1 MSTIKRSYE
10 ETHPWLS
17 FVLDLRRVRY
27 EDWLALGEVAAMS
40 RSISRVPLDP
50 ATATEFH
57 RLYLAKGV
65 LATTAIEGNTLSER
79 QVREQI
85 DGTLALPPSQQY
97 LGQEVN
103 NVVDAYNELT
113 RELEEYGEIS
123 LTVEKIGW
131 MNSMVLRNLKVGN
144 HVEPGR
150 IRKTN
155 VGVGS
160 YRCPDW
166 RDAEYLLGR
175 LCEMLNEFDIPKDSL
190 NRNSYVFPILK
201 AVFAHLYLAW
211 IHPYGDGNG
220 RTARLVEFA
229 ILMEA
234 GLPQP
239 VCHLLSNH
247 YNLTRTDYYRQ
258 LDQASRVE
266 KDIYGFVSYA
276 ISGLLDGLT
285 ILTED
290 IHRRQLEIA
299 WINFV
304 HEQFRNVKGVTAR
317 RRRSLALALAGVGEE
332 VEVVAL
338 PNLSPELTLEY
349 ARMSRKTLIRDVSHL
364 QRHDLLVRNGTA
376 VRAYCE
382 HMLALLPWRNTVRSV
397 RP

>member
-1 MSTIKRSYE
+1 MSTIRRPYT

-17 FVLDLRRVRY
+17 FELDLRRIRY
-27 EDWLALGEVAAMS
+27 RDWQALGEIVAMS
-40 RSISRVPLDP
+40 RSVDHIPLDP
-50 ATATEFH
+50 TVAVELNKT
-57 RLYLAKGV
+57 YLAKGV
-65 LATTAIEGNTLSER
+65 QATTAIEGNTLSEK

-85 DGTLALPPSQQY
+85 DDTLTLPPSRQY
-97 LGQEVN
+97 LRQEIS
-103 NVVDAYNELT
+103 NVLDAYNVLT
-113 RELEEYGEIS
+113 RELMEYGKIS

-131 MNSMVLRNLKVGN
+131 MNGMVLRELKVGD
-144 HVEPGR
+144 HVESGR

-166 RDAEYLLGR
+166 RDAEHLLER
-175 LCEMLNEFDIPKDSL
+175 LCEMLNKFDSIKDFPDR
-190 NRNSYVFPILK
+190 NRHVLPIIEAIL
-201 AVFAHLYLAW
+201 AHLYLAW

-266 KDIYGFVSYA
+266 KDVYGFLSYA
-276 ISGLLDGLT
+276 ISGLVDGLVE
-285 ILTED
+285 LTED
-290 IHRRQLEIA
+290 IHQRQLETA

-304 HEQFRNVKGVTAR
+304 HEEFRNVKGTTAR

-332 VEVVAL
+332 VEIVAL

-349 ARMSRKTLIRDVSHL
+349 AKVSRKTLTRDVFHL
-364 QRHDLLVRNGTA
+364 QRHHLLVRDGTA
-376 VRAYCE
+376 VRANRE
-382 HMLALLPWRNTVRSV
+382 HMLALLPWRNTTAAQ
-397 RP
+397 

>member
-1 MSTIKRSYE
+1 MLTTKRSYE

-17 FVLDLRRVRY
+17 FVLNLRRVSY
-27 EDWLALGEVAAMS
+27 QDWLALGEAVAMS
-40 RSISRVPLDP
+40 RSISHVPLDP
-50 ATATEFH
+50 VTATEFH

-65 LATTAIEGNTLSER
+65 QATTAIEGNTLSVR
-79 QVREQI
+79 QVRDHI
-85 DGTLALPPSQQY
+85 DGTLTLPPSRQY
-97 LGQEVN
+97 LEQEISN
-103 NVVDAYNELT
+103 IVDAYNVLT
-113 RELEEYGEIS
+113 RELAEYGKIS

-131 MNSMVLRNLKVGN
+131 MNGMVLRELKVRD

-166 RDAEYLLGR
+166 RDAEHLLER
-175 LCEMLNEFDIPKDSL
+175 LCEMLNKFDSIKDFPDR
-190 NRNSYVFPILK
+190 NRHVLPIIK
-201 AVFAHLYLAW
+201 AILAHLYLAW

-229 ILMEA
+229 ILIEA

-247 YNLTRTDYYRQ
+247 YNSTRTDYYWQ

-276 ISGLLDGLT
+276 ISGLVDGLVE
-285 ILTED
+285 LTEA
-290 IHRRQLEIA
+290 IHQRQLETA

-304 HEQFRNVKGVTAR
+304 HEEFRNVKGTTAR

-332 VEVVAL
+332 VEIVAL
-338 PNLSPELTLEY
+338 PNLSPDLTLEY
-349 ARMSRKTLIRDVSHL
+349 AKVSRKTLTRDVFHL
-364 QRHDLLVRNGTA
+364 QRHHLLVRDGTA
-376 VRAYCE
+376 VRANRE
-382 HMLALLPWRNTVRSV
+382 HMLALLPWRNTTAAQ
-397 RP
+397 